1 MAERGL
7 SSQKLAII
15 DGLAGTDS
23 AAAAAYPP
31 TYREDEDMHRLSE
44 NHNGGGSCGS
54 EVSHHA
60 GGQLLPGTI
69 GPRRMGASA
78 VFGVSMTE
86 PWMRA
91 LGLPLEESVQCLPL
105 DQALGRNPTDDY
117 TILKGAMSRR
127 EDIEIPSLTLTSLA
141 GVPNL
146 SYAINAQPLRD
157 TEGGVKCYLLEV
169 TPHPEVHHL
178 ALLTEIEES
187 TVKGKGKQK
196 LCPTSPGDPS
206 ALPLVAAASQG
217 SPLPRNF
224 LVRKVLE
231 EAAANQG
238 RQGVGG
244 GGGGVLDADMQDLT
258 DLEPFS
264 DALGVNLGLGVS
276 GQVGVQR
283 TASGNGVRRRQT
295 VDSIDGGRVTMGRTR
310 PSRLRSTRRMTD
322 LRKTA
327 TAAAGRVAAWG
338 AAAGWR
344 RERGETGARA
354 T

>member
-1 MAERGL
+1 MALPNLGSLVGPDGNIPRGALANQLRQALGGSGHGPLSLRDNYGGGGSGGL
-7 SSQKLAII
+7 SSSGSLATI
-15 DGLAGTDS
+15 DGGLAGTDLGGS
-23 AAAAAYPP
+23 SGLSPDL
-31 TYREDEDMHRLSE
+31 REKMKMAGIGLTE

-54 EVSHHA
+54 EVSTPRA
-60 GGQLLPGTI
+60 GGPLLPGT
-69 GPRRMGASA
+69 GWSLVVWAHPPYS
-78 VFGVSMTE
+78 VVSMTE

-105 DQALGRNPTDDY
+105 EQALGRNPTDDY

-217 SPLPRNF
+217 SPLPTQLFGAKGARGG
-224 LVRKVLE
+224 
-231 EAAANQG
+231 G
-238 RQGVGG
+238 RQSRPPGC
-244 GGGGVLDADMQDLT
+244 
-258 DLEPFS
+258 
-264 DALGVNLGLGVS
+264 
-276 GQVGVQR
+276 
-283 TASGNGVRRRQT
+283 RRR
-295 VDSIDGGRVTMGRTR
+295 RR
-310 PSRLRSTRRMTD
+310 RSP
-322 LRKTA
+322 
-327 TAAAGRVAAWG
+327 
-338 AAAGWR
+338 
-344 RERGETGARA
+344 
-354 T
+354 